1 MTFSSSS
8 PAGPIAVLTPALR
21 DALRARTEGVLAR
34 LVSTNMHTHYARESD
49 DFYDFRQSAQNS
61 ISEIELLS
69 HFRAHIP
76 LTTYASYEPFIE
88 RLLNPSNQCD
98 AEDVTDLFA
107 PGLPYFIAVSS
118 ATSGPRAKF
127 FAKYRHPPGIGY
139 ESVDKSANP
148 TSDSGGKNCIVY
160 SLNYRHLVTVTRDG
174 RDVVARMPVTLMS
187 SGSIRMQ
194 NGMDVDKDPWMI
206 HLTAPRATSPVA
218 VSYVRNYRSFL
229 LMHALFALADPML
242 ETINTL
248 FGTVFLDL
256 IRYIEEEWDAL
267 LSAIH
272 SGSIPPFDGVD
283 HVRSYLEPKFS
294 ANPDRAAALRAI
306 GIATAEPGWLVRL
319 WPRLKVVVGIA
330 SGVFASAVPK
340 MRHYLGPTVLMRSL
354 GFTASETYI
363 GTVYEYDPTRG
374 PASHDAPI
382 DPANLNLFK
391 VVADDVIEY
400 LPYHTEDRER
410 DSTDSAAN
418 LVSAW
423 DLRANHKYEIVVT
436 TRDGMWRY
444 RLGDIIEVAGFDPTD
459 GGVIVRYV
467 ERRNVALRIGGFM
480 TSEKQLADAIFA
492 AQTDTALGP
501 IVEFTVVVDDRVLPA
516 RIGYVIELGGE
527 EEGSGSEVNAEVE
540 NRQVEVDK
548 NDVNHTSS
556 HTSTSNH
563 ISASNPTSSTQPTTT
578 DALSL
583 TLASLAR
590 ANPNFKRSLEL
601 QTCGPPTIR
610 VLRPGTFRDFRR
622 WRIEGDASG
631 VSVSAS
637 GMAAEEREHGTNA
650 SETGEATDA
659 SGDVVTDGGSKQSN
673 AREADA
679 KSSRVSTDAKNAEV
693 GTGVGAGQ
701 VKVPVVLWDEAAR
714 TWMLERVVKE
724 VGVPHSQ

>member
-8 PAGPIAVLTPALR
+8 SAGPIAVLTPALR
-21 DALRARTEGVLAR
+21 DALRMRTEGVLAR
-34 LVSTNMHTHYARESD
+34 LISTNMHTRYAQESD
-49 DFYDFRQSAQNS
+49 DFSDFRQSAQNS
-61 ISEIELLS
+61 ISETELLS

-139 ESVDKSANP
+139 ESVDKGANP

-174 RDVVARMPVTLMS
+174 HDVVARMPVTLMS

-256 IRYIEEEWDAL
+256 IRYIEDEWDAL

-272 SGSIPPFDGVD
+272 SGNIPPFDGVD

-363 GTVYEYDPTRG
+363 GTVYEYDPTCG
-374 PASHDAPI
+374 PASHDTPV

-410 DSTDSAAN
+410 DSIDSAAN

-423 DLRANHKYEIVVT
+423 DLRTNHKYEIVVT

-467 ERRNVALRIGGFM
+467 ERRNVALRLGGFLA
-480 TSEKQLADAIFA
+480 SEKQLADAIFA
-492 AQTDTALGP
+492 AQADTALGP

-516 RIGYVIELGGE
+516 RIGYLVELGGE
-527 EEGSGSEVNAEVE
+527 EEGGEKGCN
-540 NRQVEVDK
+540 VEVP
-548 NDVNHTSS
+548 S
-556 HTSTSNH
+556 HSPTP
-563 ISASNPTSSTQPTTT
+563 SNPTPTQPAT

-590 ANPNFKRSLEL
+590 ANPNFKGSFEV
-601 QTCGPPTIR
+601 QKCGPPTIR

-622 WRIEGDASG
+622 WRIEGGASG
-631 VSVSAS
+631 SSGSANGVSGASHDSGKGVDQDSRDVSEGKKDTS
-637 GMAAEEREHGTNA
+637 RDV
-650 SETGEATDA
+650 ATDA
-659 SGDVVTDGGSKQSN
+659 VKKQGETDAMTSKI
-673 AREADA
+673 
-679 KSSRVSTDAKNAEV
+679 STDARNAEV